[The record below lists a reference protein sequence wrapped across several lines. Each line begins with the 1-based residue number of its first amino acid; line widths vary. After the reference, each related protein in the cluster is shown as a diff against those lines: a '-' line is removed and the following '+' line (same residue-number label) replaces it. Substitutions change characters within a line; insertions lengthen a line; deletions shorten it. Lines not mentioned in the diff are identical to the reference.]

1 MDGRHDANLL
11 IDRDFRNFLTSTRK
25 GQVMSDWQPGQSILT
40 ATDYQQWQVWRKY
53 RILQTQRQRRAGLR
67 RIDYY
72 PSPEAARLIDRR
84 TYPGIDGV
92 YSRVIDKL
100 LLKGAARSTE

>member
-1 MDGRHDANLL
+1 
-11 IDRDFRNFLTSTRK
+11 
-25 GQVMSDWQPGQSILT
+25 MSDWQPGQPILT
-40 ATDYQQWQVWRKY
+40 ATDRQKWQEWRKCE
-53 RILQTQRQRRAGLR
+53 ILQAQRRRRAELR

-84 TYPGIDGV
+84 TYPGVDGV